1 MLKPLRIVL
10 WRLRHHGLRVTLY
23 WLYARGVPRFT
34 GIPHK
39 RSSEIT
45 PNVYVGGQYNHRGK
59 AWLEA
64 NQIHACV
71 NMRIE
76 VDDAERGLDLREYL
90 YLPTVDDEAPT
101 MEQLQEGI
109 TFCQR
114 IIDAGGTVYIHCK
127 GGIGRAPTMA
137 AAYFISTGLSLDE
150 ALMRI
155 RKKRPFIKVMPPQ
168 MARLQELEAHISK
181 QKA

>member
-1 MLKPLRIVL
+1 M
-10 WRLRHHGLRVTLY
+10 RVTLY

-34 GIPHK
+34 GIPHR

-45 PNVYVGGQYNHRGK
+45 PQIYVGGQYNDKGK

-64 NQIHACV
+64 HNIHACV

-76 VDDAERGLDLREYL
+76 VDDAERGLDLKNYL
-90 YLPTVDDEAPT
+90 YLPTIDDEAPT
-101 MEQLQEGI
+101 MEHLYEGI
-109 TFCQR
+109 EFCQR
-114 IIDAGGTVYIHCK
+114 IVGEGGTVYIHCK

-137 AAYFISTGLSLDE
+137 VAYFMSTGMSLDE
-150 ALMRI
+150 ALTFI

-168 MARLQELEAHISK
+168 MARLRELEAEL
-181 QKA
+181 QGN